1 MGLERQRQQQQKLFN
16 RCKKKLTSFHA
27 FWQLPGSNPR
37 PATSIARRFDKCA
50 GETRRTSW
58 LSAWRVFL
66 VYEHEQN
73 KRTFDLPFFLPAIVV
88 PIVVSFSLKM
98 TRRQPRHLLGLC
110 YVKGRR
116 LSCDATCTAMQVS
129 SDATTMTR
137 KKNRKETKRRDKQ
150 KRDKQKRDKQER
162 SRMLVD

>member
-1 MGLERQRQQQQKLFN
+1 MGLERQRQQQQQLFN
-16 RCKKKLTSFHA
+16 RFKKKLTSLHA
-27 FWQLPGSNPR
+27 FWQLPRSNPR

-73 KRTFDLPFFLPAIVV
+73 KRPFDLPFSLPAIVV

-98 TRRQPRHLLGLC
+98 TRRQPRRLLGLC

-116 LSCDATCTAMQVS
+116 LSCDARCYC
-129 SDATTMTR
+129 DASKQR
-137 KKNRKETKRRDKQ
+137 CYYDDKKEKQ
-150 KRDKQKRDKQER
+150 KRDKKKRQTEKRQTGAK
-162 SRMLVD
+162 